1 MIEPINEDLGKEEEP
16 VIEAEPQ
23 MFLMRNLDRVFVS
36 IGTSYD
42 MLSEENRRA
51 DFEWSVPKPREGE
64 TYGLIVRPTAK
75 QKAIGC
81 VCPGLRH
88 IPSNP
93 GCEAD
98 GKSINRVD
106 MSKFNHPDPN
116 MLYTTSYQALI
127 PLNIIEDQGGIRR
140 RIRLVTYNKEA
151 FDGAIRR
158 RGYFS
163 QN

>member
-1 MIEPINEDLGKEEEP
+1 MTETIDEDLGNEEEHI
-16 VIEAEPQ
+16 IEAEPQ

-42 MLSEENRRA
+42 ILNEKNRRA
-51 DFEWSVPKPREGE
+51 DFEWGVPKPREGE

-81 VCPGLRH
+81 FCPGLRH

-93 GCEAD
+93 NCGVVNLD
-98 GKSINRVD
+98 GKFVNGADV
-106 MSKFNHPDPN
+106 SKFNHPDPN
-116 MLYTTSYQALI
+116 MLYTTGYRALI

-158 RGYFS
+158 
-163 QN
+163 